1 MQGIKTVALKHLA
14 TALENDANHIP
25 SIVLL
30 CQILFDDKKYDQIQK
45 TIDKVSVLLREHD
58 EILFIKAKLLYL
70 TDHVDESISILE
82 KVLSY
87 KNKDIK
93 FYDLALKVH
102 KKNNDILAQQQILES
117 IIDIEPTNGNAHL
130 NLGKLIN
137 DPLDFEKK
145 KLILEIAF
153 DLLPSD
159 SRPSWELAKIYINFD
174 DSSSNKALKKSQYF
188 EKALKYLQTALKI
201 KPTESKYIFALSKL
215 YFEHNKPDLAEKNFR
230 KLISSDFKEES
241 FFFLG
246 LLNNYKG
253 NIKDAET
260 NFTKAFGSLQ
270 YKSQSMFEFCKLK
283 ISQKEFKIVESYL
296 EELINSLRNDEVK
309 NYTISKSLSEKN
321 EFYMA
326 RKILKRGQHFKRL
339 RSEALVLKY
348 ITLSALSS
356 HNDINLLHKSIE
368 IHGQNHKAYFELGL
382 IEKKIGNLV
391 KAKDYFEKACN
402 LNWGYIESHYHLSK
416 VEIDM
421 GNIENAKFHI
431 EVVCKMNESFKDSK
445 RILKKLRILR

>member
-30 CQILFDDKKYDQIQK
+30 CQILFDEKKYDQIQK
-45 TIDKVSVLLREHD
+45 IIDKVSFLLREHD

-159 SRPSWELAKIYINFD
+159 SRPSWELAKLYINSD

-230 KLISSDFKEES
+230 KLFSSDLKEES
-241 FFFLG
+241 FFSR
-246 LLNNYKG
+246 
-253 NIKDAET
+253 I
-260 NFTKAFGSLQ
+260 TK
-270 YKSQSMFEFCKLK
+270 
-283 ISQKEFKIVESYL
+283 
-296 EELINSLRNDEVK
+296 
-309 NYTISKSLSEKN
+309 
-321 EFYMA
+321 
-326 RKILKRGQHFKRL
+326 
-339 RSEALVLKY
+339 
-348 ITLSALSS
+348 
-356 HNDINLLHKSIE
+356 
-368 IHGQNHKAYFELGL
+368 
-382 IEKKIGNLV
+382 
-391 KAKDYFEKACN
+391 
-402 LNWGYIESHYHLSK
+402 
-416 VEIDM
+416 
-421 GNIENAKFHI
+421 
-431 EVVCKMNESFKDSK
+431 
-445 RILKKLRILR
+445 